1 MSRTVNTYDGP
12 PPAGYI
18 PGKGRGATGFTTR
31 SDVGSASTLAGDDG
45 GEQYGDGD
53 EEADKIYAAID
64 EKLKGRHS
72 KRKREKADEDNDGK
86 ISDQFK
92 DLKSK
97 LATVSEAEWASLP
110 DVGDRSLKYKQVK
123 RAEIFTPLVDSI
135 MADNASKIRGDTE
148 SVLKGD
154 AGGGLESMVGGM
166 ASARN
171 KVISMTLN
179 NISDSVGG
187 QTVVDPKGYIT
198 SLASQ
203 RVIGD
208 GEIGDIKKARLLL
221 KSVRDTNRTH
231 GPGWIAAAR
240 VEEYAGDLKK
250 ARQIIREGCSQCTKS
265 EDVWLEAARL
275 AVNKE
280 VGKGIVAHA
289 ISGIQGSVK
298 LYLKAAEMEDA
309 VTAKKTVL
317 RRGIEAVPNSVR
329 LWRAAI
335 ELENKDDARVMLGRA
350 VECVPD
356 NLDMW
361 LALARLETYGEAR
374 KVLNKARKKL
384 PGEVKV
390 WITAAKLEEGQGK
403 FDLVDKIIAKSVG
416 ALKDVVK
423 RDTWMEESAKCG
435 EGGAEETGCAIVRH
449 AIGLGVE
456 EEDRMR
462 TWEGDAKGFEER
474 GMWRL
479 ARETWRVVRREF
491 GGKKKVWIK
500 SVEMEKEGGSREE
513 MEKILHEG
521 VERVPKAEVLWL
533 MLAKSQWVSGSVE
546 QARGVLAR
554 AFEANPTSENI
565 WLAGAKLEMDE
576 GEWENARV
584 MLREARG
591 KVDSR
596 GVWMKSAVLERERG
610 RYEECLE
617 LLEEGVKKH
626 GDAWKLYVIGGQ
638 VCSDDLSG
646 REEDGR
652 SWYERGIKECGGGP
666 GGVILWIGVA
676 RLEERLGR
684 IGKAR
689 SLLEL
694 GRLKNKGSDRL
705 WLESARLERRIGN
718 DEGANKVM
726 AMGLKECP
734 KSGLLWAEEIKTA
747 KKVDQKRISMD
758 AIKNCTDDVRVVCAV
773 ALLFVAERKYVKA
786 RKWFLRATVLDP
798 SYGDAFVDWYEFEAG
813 LVGGGGKEGKEAN
826 KVLKLCEEREPRY
839 GERWVKV
846 RKGMGNLRKG
856 VGEVLKIAA
865 GVEA

>member
-12 PPAGYI
+12 PPPGYI

-31 SDVGSASTLAGDDG
+31 SDVGSASTLAGDND

-72 KRKREKADEDNDGK
+72 KRKREKAAEGNDGEGK

-123 RAEIFTPLVDSI
+123 RSEIFTPLVDSV
-135 MADNASKIRGDTE
+135 MADNASKIRGDSE
-148 SVLKGD
+148 S
-154 AGGGLESMVGGM
+154 
-166 ASARN
+166 
-171 KVISMTLN
+171 
-179 NISDSVGG
+179 
-187 QTVVDPKGYIT
+187 
-198 SLASQ
+198 
-203 RVIGD
+203 
-208 GEIGDIKKARLLL
+208 
-221 KSVRDTNRTH
+221 SVRDTNKTH

-250 ARQIIREGCSQCTKS
+250 ARQIIREGCSHCTKS
-265 EDVWLEAARL
+265 EDVWLEATRL

-289 ISGIQGSVK
+289 ISGIPGSVK
-298 LYLKAAEMEDA
+298 LYLKAAELENT
-309 VTAKKTVL
+309 TAGKKTVL
-317 RRGIEAVPNSVR
+317 RRGIEAVPNSVK
-329 LWRAAI
+329 LWREAI
-335 ELENKDDARVMLGRA
+335 ELENKEDARVMLGRA

-361 LALARLETYGEAR
+361 LALARLESYGEAR

-403 FDLVDKIIAKSVG
+403 SDLVDKIIAKSVG

-423 RDTWMEESAKCG
+423 REAWMEEAAGCSG
-435 EGGAEETGCAIVRH
+435 GGAEETGCAIVRH

-462 TWEGDAKGFEER
+462 TWEGDAKGFEGR

-479 ARETWRVVRREF
+479 AREAWRVIREAF

-500 SVEMEKEGGSREE
+500 SVEMEKRGGTREE
-513 MEKILHEG
+513 MERILNEG
-521 VERVPKAEVLWL
+521 VAKVPQAEVLWL
-533 MLAKSQWVSGSVE
+533 MLAKSEWMSGSVE
-546 QARGVLAR
+546 KARGVLAR
-554 AFEANPTSENI
+554 AFEANPTSENV

-610 RYEECLE
+610 RTEECLE
-617 LLEEGVKKH
+617 LLEEGVRKH
-626 GDAWKLYVIGGQ
+626 GDFWKLFVIGGQ
-638 VCSDDLSG
+638 VCSDDLEG
-646 REEDGR
+646 REEEGR
-652 SWYERGIKECGGGP
+652 KWYERGIKECGGGE

-718 DEGANKVM
+718 AEGAAKVM
-726 AMGLKECP
+726 AVGLKECP
-734 KSGLLWAEEIKTA
+734 KSGLLWAEEIRTA

-798 SYGDAFVDWYEFEAG
+798 SYGDAFVDWYEFE
-813 LVGGGGKEGKEAN
+813 
-826 KVLKLCEEREPRY
+826 
-839 GERWVKV
+839 
-846 RKGMGNLRKG
+846 
-856 VGEVLKIAA
+856 
-865 GVEA
+865 